1 MLNVCYVFIEFKKI
15 SSYNSIYIELLAGGG
30 ECSPVPTVFKSF
42 FHKSIKFI
50 NISKKAQDV

>member
-15 SSYNSIYIELLAGGG
+15 ISYNSIHIELLAGGG

>member
-1 MLNVCYVFIEFKKI
+1 MSVMYLLNLKKI
-15 SSYNSIYIELLAGGG
+15 ISYNSIHIELLAGGG